1 MRKDWDQAL
10 EQMVCIRAA
19 CMARRLGLNAT
30 DRDDL
35 RQDLRVQLLRAL
47 PRYDAARASPSTFA
61 SRVLDKACLHCMRQI
76 MGQQRR
82 ASAARAEL
90 AHQHRRTE
98 GGADHAW
105 EQREDLREVSHL
117 LPDRLGYLF
126 GHLARQSPRQ
136 AAKVL
141 GVHHS
146 RVYRDLEA
154 IRSLAEG
161 WTS

>member
-1 MRKDWDQAL
+1 MPMDWDQGL
-10 EQMVCIRAA
+10 ERMVCIRAA
-19 CMARRLGLNAT
+19 CVARRLGLNVM
-30 DRDDL
+30 DEEDL

-61 SRVLDKACLHCMRQI
+61 SRVLDKACLHRMRQI
-76 MGQQRR
+76 MSQRR
-82 ASAARAEL
+82 RTRAARAEL
-90 AHQHRRTE
+90 EFRHSRTE

-105 EQREDLREVSHL
+105 EHREDLREVSHL
-117 LPDRLGYLF
+117 LPDRLKYLL
-126 GHLARQSPRQ
+126 GHLALRSPRQ
-136 AAKVL
+136 AAKLL

-146 RVYRDLEA
+146 RVYRDVEA